1 MPCCL
6 SICRC
11 RAVGIDMNAAQGSTL
26 EDVTVYA
33 HGDGQ

>member
-11 RAVGIDMNAAQGSTL
+11 RAVGIDMNAA
-26 EDVTVYA
+26 
-33 HGDGQ
+33 